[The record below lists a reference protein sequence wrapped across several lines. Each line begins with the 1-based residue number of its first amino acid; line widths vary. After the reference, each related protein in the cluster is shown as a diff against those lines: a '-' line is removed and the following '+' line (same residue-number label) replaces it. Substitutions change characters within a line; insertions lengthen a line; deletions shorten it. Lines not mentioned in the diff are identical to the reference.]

1 MRRRRGSCEPCNASI
16 QQFIKKGSE
25 KQFSLNSVVVEHIQ
39 SASTSLKQAATP
51 QVEKSLKKLKKDEL
65 NLIADSS
72 EEGWE
77 VVNEYQRR
85 DLANDNDDGKR
96 IGQAEKRVSQK
107 RRRAQ
112 SEKEKPPLR
121 PQKHL
126 VYRFPRCP
134 SWFLVTELLSLRLI
148 ETFLHQALVLR
159 TLSVPSIGLGAVTSL
174 LEVSAISEIS
184 ASSSKLSFP
193 LANLTIVRRWTWMF
207 VKSML
212 LTLVNINSVLALMLL
227 RSMDGSQFILDVNDY
242 GYRIPLHCLPPVSFS
257 SNNISLYWR
266 IPIL

>member
-1 MRRRRGSCEPCNASI
+1 RGSYQPCNASI

-25 KQFSLNSVVVEHIQ
+25 KQFSLNSVAVEHVQ
-39 SASTSLKQAATP
+39 SASTSLEQAATP
-51 QVEKSLKKLKKDEL
+51 QVEKSLKELKKDEKKLFHRNKL

-85 DLANDNDDGKR
+85 DLDDDNDDGKR
-96 IGQAEKRVSQK
+96 IRPAKERASQK

-112 SEKEKPPLR
+112 SAKEKPPLR

-148 ETFLHQALVLR
+148 EIFLHQALVLR
-159 TLSVPSIGLGAVTSL
+159 TFRCRQLAWGQLLHFYKFRPFQKLVPRLPSSV
-174 LEVSAISEIS
+174 
-184 ASSSKLSFP
+184 F
-193 LANLTIVRRWTWMF
+193 R
-207 VKSML
+207 
-212 LTLVNINSVLALMLL
+212 
-227 RSMDGSQFILDVNDY
+227 
-242 GYRIPLHCLPPVSFS
+242 
-257 SNNISLYWR
+257 
-266 IPIL
+266 